1 VNDKIYIVILKDVLY
16 ISTNSQSLIVLGRWD
31 KYGGHI
37 KIDDRHLS
45 LLTKH
50 GKLITMGKRL
60 KSNLYKM
67 DVQVRKPEQVQ
78 SVQNKAHTVT
88 QTIVPIF

>member
-1 VNDKIYIVILKDVLY
+1 VNDKIYIVVLKDVLY
-16 ISTNSQSLIVLGRWD
+16 ISTNSQSPIALGQWD
-31 KYGGHI
+31 KYGSCI

-50 GKLITMGKRL
+50 GKLITMGERL

-67 DVQVRKPEQVQ
+67 DVQVHKPEQVQ
-78 SVQNKAHTVT
+78 SVRNNAHTWELWH
-88 QTIVPIF
+88 